1 MEAMELLMQV
11 VRIDP
16 PYQELYQQNLA
27 LEEDYLRIMASLPE
41 ADRDLLERYISV
53 CENMEYR
60 KVCLAIA
67 LWGPK

>member
-1 MEAMELLMQV
+1 MELLMQV

-16 PYQELYQQNLA
+16 PYQDLYQQNLA
-27 LEEDYLRIMASLPE
+27 LEEDFLRIMASLSE

-60 KVCLAIA
+60 KTCLAIA

>member
-16 PYQELYQQNLA
+16 PYQDLYQQNLA
-27 LEEDYLRIMASLPE
+27 LEEDFLRIMASLSE

-60 KVCLAIA
+60 KTCLAIA